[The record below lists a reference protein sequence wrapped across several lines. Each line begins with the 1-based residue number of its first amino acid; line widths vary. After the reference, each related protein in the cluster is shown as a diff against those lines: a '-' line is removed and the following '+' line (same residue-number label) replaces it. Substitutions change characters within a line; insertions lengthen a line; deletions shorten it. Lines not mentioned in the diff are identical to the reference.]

1 MVNTALVTGHT
12 EWDNLLLS
20 FRAMVHTH
28 THEHT
33 HTDLLLCRSGHGG
46 LPGPNFR
53 SGPLTGRPRAGK
65 PGVSEGTAW
74 LGESAGRG
82 LERRAGSPFHPEHWS
97 TLGALGHCLYWLLRE
112 NKRRCDLHKNRTDA
126 CVCVCMWL

>member
-1 MVNTALVTGHT
+1 MK
-12 EWDNLLLS
+12 
-20 FRAMVHTH
+20 
-28 THEHT
+28 T

-82 LERRAGSPFHPEHWS
+82 LERRAWEPISPRALEH
-97 TLGALGHCLYWLLRE
+97 TGGTGALPLLAVE
-112 NKRRCDLHKNRTDA
+112 GKQKE
-126 CVCVCMWL
+126 V